1 MTPRLCWARSEGITL
16 QNLRHFPYVGLA
28 RPLNDR
34 LLRTLPF
41 PLHEHARAAALDELS
56 QGQTR
61 QSGMSGP
68 WALVQGKWP
77 TQACWLANL
86 GSTIR
91 IQD

>member
-41 PLHEHARAAALDELS
+41 PLHEHAAQPPLMNSLRVRLGS
-56 QGQTR
+56 QECLGP
-61 QSGMSGP
+61 GP
-68 WALVQGKWP
+68 WFKGNGLRKRAG
-77 TQACWLANL
+77 
-86 GSTIR
+86 
-91 IQD
+91 